1 MFRAFILASLRI
13 HSHLAIGDPE
23 SAAHESRT
31 YLEHHLDQSAAY
43 EGHIRTL
50 AAAGEEGE
58 MLAVWNRFHQGFPDK
73 ALEQEVVETMCW
85 GVLRKGE
92 SACGLTTQLI
102 ALLGAALTQD
112 AYAIRA
118 LKQGMRHSNSLL
130 RTVAVEL
137 AAHYGDMDLK
147 EEITRLFREERV
159 LEVRKGVFAAI
170 GKLKMVEMIPE
181 LMKVVGDKKSS
192 PEEKRG
198 AVKAIAQLRERVGR
212 EELYELTKSPRAFLR
227 LLACESIAHLGLEE
241 EGDLLIPLIDDSHPE
256 VRRGA
261 LQAMGILRLPL
272 HPRVERAAYAKDPA
286 VGVSGAWVLLLSDKA
301 KGEAALSYWLHHDKS
316 GARSL
321 AAAVITASGAYGT
334 DIAQKEIDR
343 CDDAY
348 VRANLALALIG
359 QRVDVEKSSKI
370 LDNFLRDHQEKLMWR
385 EGLFS
390 PLQKSTLSHNPAIP
404 NFPEVNNQTV
414 RLEILNLLA
423 IVEYPG
429 AQEALK
435 LFLKE
440 RRWGVTGVAAE
451 TLLGEGDE
459 TGIDL
464 VRELLDDPD
473 REIRTEAAL
482 VLAIW
487 GRDNTVLPVLI
498 RLYPE
503 ADRTLK
509 IKLLEAI
516 GRIGDRE
523 AVPFLI
529 ERLKEP
535 SQTLRIIAAAVLIQT
550 VNR

>member
-1 MFRAFILASLRI
+1 MLRALILASLRI
-13 HSHLAIGDPE
+13 HSHLALGDPA
-23 SAAHESRT
+23 SATQESRT
-31 YLEHHLDQSAAY
+31 YLEHHLDLPAAY
-43 EGHIRTL
+43 ESHIRTL
-50 AAAGEEGE
+50 AAAGEEEE
-58 MLAVWNRFHQGFPDK
+58 MLAVWERFHQGFPEK
-73 ALEQEVVETMCW
+73 ALEQEVVETMSW
-85 GVLRKGE
+85 GVLRNGE
-92 SACGLTTQLI
+92 SACGITTQLM

-130 RTVAVEL
+130 RTVSVEL
-137 AAHYGDMDLK
+137 AAHYGDIDLK
-147 EEITRLFREERV
+147 EEVARLFREEKV
-159 LEVRKGVFAAI
+159 LEVRKVVLAAI

-181 LMKVVGDKKSS
+181 LMRVVSNKRSGPD
-192 PEEKRG
+192 EKRG
-198 AVKAIAQLRERVGR
+198 AVKAIAHLRERVGR
-212 EELYELTKSPRAFLR
+212 EELKELAKSPRAFLR
-227 LLACESIAHLGLEE
+227 LLACESIAHLGLDE
-241 EGDLLIPLIDDSHPE
+241 EGDLLIPMIDDSHPE

-272 HPRVERAAYAKDPA
+272 HPRVERAAYAKDPT
-286 VGVSGAWVLLLSDKA
+286 VGVSGAWVLLLSDKS
-301 KGEAALSYWLHHDKS
+301 KGEAALSYWLHHDKRS
-316 GARSL
+316 TRSL
-321 AAAVITASGAYGT
+321 AAAAITASGAYGT
-334 DIAQKEIDR
+334 DIAQKEIDL
-343 CDDAY
+343 CDDPY
-348 VRANLALALIG
+348 VRVNLALALIG
-359 QRVDVEKSSKI
+359 QRVDVEKSAKI
-370 LDNFLRDHQEKLMWR
+370 LDDFLRDHQDKLMWQ
-385 EGLFS
+385 EGFFS
-390 PLQKSTLSHNPAIP
+390 PLQKSTLSHNPTIP

-473 REIRTEAAL
+473 CEIRTEAAL

-487 GRDNTVLPVLI
+487 GHDNSVLPVLI
-498 RLYPE
+498 GLYPE
-503 ADRTLK
+503 ADRALK